1 MPPSRHSSSSHS
13 SRSSSSSRS
22 SHSSSS
28 RSSYSSSSS
37 RSSSF
42 RGPSRHSSS
51 SRTST
56 PISPYHKSTGPSYRP
71 AAPTA
76 PPSRPRVNQPI
87 GFLLYSTLKPK
98 YYYGKQHDYVYYPES
113 WTDRGSGTTYEK
125 GYYDENGQYYAD
137 VSFTKNGKYE
147 NVVCNCP
154 YCGQDTILNLTADD
168 IAAHHLQCPHC
179 GGPMTIKSELDEYLQ
194 QPTENTHVYN
204 SEESLRQFTGTNKKK
219 KRRKW
224 WIIGLVL
231 LILYA
236 IGASEESNDNH
247 YYQNQTV
254 HQYTDNSALTSH
266 FGSEIRLTAITML
279 LQTAGFGT
287 TRMLNRRSGNT
298 GMRESPLTMEIMDG
312 WSMILPGGT

>member
-1 MPPSRHSSSSHS
+1 M
-13 SRSSSSSRS
+13 
-22 SHSSSS
+22 
-28 RSSYSSSSS
+28 
-37 RSSSF
+37 
-42 RGPSRHSSS
+42 
-51 SRTST
+51 
-56 PISPYHKSTGPSYRP
+56 
-71 AAPTA
+71 
-76 PPSRPRVNQPI
+76 NQPI

-168 IAAHHLQCPHC
+168 IAAHHLQCLHC

-224 WIIGLVL
+224 WIICLVL
-231 LILYA
+231 LILYV
-236 IGASEESNDNH
+236 IGACEESNDNN

-254 HQYTDNSALTSH
+254 HQYTDNSDLTSSY
-266 FGSEIRLTAITML
+266 GSEIRLLSSGQNSYHYAGSAD
-279 LQTAGFGT
+279 QTYDKRLVWDKDADSYYDASTDCWLWYNTDVEPPIWQYWYEGISSDYGDYGW
-287 TRMLNRRSGNT
+287 MEHDSSGWYIEQSQNNW
-298 GMRESPLTMEIMDG
+298 IQ
-312 WSMILPGGT
+312 LPSKYDTSKLWYIAD